1 MFTVTNPSERKI
13 LDQLFAEYK
22 RCEKCGSEM
31 EHSDEWYNVDI
42 STAING
48 GMIDMK
54 CSKCGYVH
62 TESISLDPHFMPTM
76 YNALKAQM
84 MGERKQQV
92 LNIGSVAG
100 AAVEQNAKVRKP
112 RNIQEAALE
121 RLNKRKGGK

>member
-22 RCEKCGSEM
+22 HCEKCGSEM

-54 CSKCGYVH
+54 CPKCGHVH
-62 TESISLDPHFMPTM
+62 TESISFDPHFMPTM
-76 YNALKAQM
+76 YSALKAQM

-100 AAVEQNAKVRKP
+100 AVVEQNARVRKP